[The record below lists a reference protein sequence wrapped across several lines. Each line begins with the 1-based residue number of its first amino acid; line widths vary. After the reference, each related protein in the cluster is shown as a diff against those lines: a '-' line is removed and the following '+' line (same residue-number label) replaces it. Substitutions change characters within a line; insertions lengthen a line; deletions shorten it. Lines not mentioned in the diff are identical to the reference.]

1 MQQLGGYLRCNDLE
15 DVSTLDGISSP
26 LSALLFQNANDPDE
40 QMLKSCTKKLL
51 LLTCQMVWLKAD
63 AVSNMLFSG
72 FKSCNCEV
80 TACIWRTLKL
90 NQSISKCNE
99 IYSPSTE
106 LETFFLQKC
115 EALTNLSSWS
125 ERTLCYD
132 LDQINGNSSG
142 NLKKGAILLL
152 GRFK

>member
-1 MQQLGGYLRCNDLE
+1 MKFSFPFINYFWIALKESSCQFVNSTFSIFRCNNLE
-15 DVSTLDGISSP
+15 DIWGATTWRMSQLWMEFPAP

-106 LETFFLQKC
+106 LDFFFFAKM
-115 EALTNLSSWS
+115 WS
-125 ERTLCYD
+125 T
-132 LDQINGNSSG
+132 DQS
-142 NLKKGAILLL
+142 
-152 GRFK
+152 